1 MGVDGD
7 STCSYQSVGQ
17 TFGEQ
22 TRLNG
27 KKSGMNVMLSKLS
40 SLINKKKALLKLL
53 LTGLHLLKLL
63 LTGLHLSYPFLQING
78 QQSVE
83 KIEKRTAGKG
93 TVKVSPTTD
102 AGFSSLVTES
112 GHLIG
117 QQ

>member
-40 SLINKKKALLKLL
+40 SLINKKKSIIKTFTYRSALVKTFTYRSALE
-53 LTGLHLLKLL
+53 
-63 LTGLHLSYPFLQING
+63 LSIPSNKWTTISRENREEN
-78 QQSVE
+78 SW
-83 KIEKRTAGKG
+83 KG
-93 TVKVSPTTD
+93 DS
-102 AGFSSLVTES
+102 ES
-112 GHLIG
+112 KSNN
-117 QQ
+117 